1 MFCALAVVAVGDDR
15 RLRLL
20 EKMQYVHAVELVVDD
35 YEWRDFDVKA
45 TVSAH
50 KVNNIVLFQPR
61 WTPINK
67 AVFLWGQTDF
77 LKA

>member
-1 MFCALAVVAVGDDR
+1 MFFALAVVAMCDDW
-15 RLRLL
+15 RLCLL
-20 EKMQYVHAVELVVDD
+20 EEVQYVHAVELVVDD
-35 YEWRDFDVKA
+35 YEWRDFDIKA

-50 KVNNIVLFQPR
+50 KVNDIVLFQSR

-77 LKA
+77 LEA